1 MKMVRRY
8 SEIHR
13 VRTVLEYMVG
23 ASIMAVVII
32 GIIHKD
38 ITCLGNKSHRKYTFL
53 NMTGIIDAQINDK
66 MHFIYL

>member
-1 MKMVRRY
+1 
-8 SEIHR
+8 
-13 VRTVLEYMVG
+13 
-23 ASIMAVVII
+23 MAVVII